1 MKTIIKSIIAISV
14 AAAALAACGIS
25 SHSSKTKA
33 GEYSYKEI
41 ELNCPVKSIDVRTY
55 KASCKF
61 GEVIKG
67 ELTYGN
73 YLAEFDKAGNVI
85 RKTEYNSSG
94 DVDFVHMF
102 KYDEKNNNIEE
113 MSYSRK
119 GELKALQKTEYNDA
133 GEIVKYFMYAEDGS
147 LVSSAEHEYEGEYCV
162 RSRYV
167 TNRYVGYDENVA
179 TNEEEWVAK
188 RDGERI
194 LETAMYRNGKLE
206 EVQKYSTYEENGG
219 LLAECV
225 IYDADGV
232 KLREFYKENDGHGI
246 KLFKLHDFTD
256 DSEYEYRVKR
266 NDRGH
271 IVYIYDSQEEH
282 KETYYE
288 YEYDSKGNWTKK
300 VKFEGVMKKP
310 VEITEREIKY

>member
-14 AAAALAACGIS
+14 AAAALAACGNS
-25 SHSSKTKA
+25 SNSGNSSKMKA
-33 GEYSYKEI
+33 EEYSYKAM

-55 KASCKF
+55 EASCEF

-73 YLAEFDKAGNVI
+73 YLELDKAGNVI
-85 RKTEYNSSG
+85 RMTEYNSTG
-94 DVDFVHMF
+94 DVDLVRMF
-102 KYDEKNNNIEE
+102 KYDEQNNTIEE
-113 MSYSRK
+113 MLYSRE
-119 GELKALQKTEYNDA
+119 GELEGLQKTEYNDA
-133 GEIVKYFMYAEDGS
+133 GKVVKSFTYAEDGS
-147 LVSSAEHEYEGEYCV
+147 IERSEEYEYEDEYCV

-167 TNRYVGYDENVA
+167 KYDENVA
-179 TNEEEWVAK
+179 TIEEEWVAK

-194 LETAMYRNGKLE
+194 LETTMYRNGKLE
-206 EVQKYSTYEENGG
+206 EVHKFSKYEYNV
-219 LLAECV
+219 LAECV

-232 KLREFYKENDGHGI
+232 KLWEFYQENDGHGI
-246 KLFKLHDFTD
+246 ELHKSHDFTD
-256 DSEYEYRVKR
+256 NSETEYRVKR

-271 IVYIYDSQEEH
+271 RVYIYDSQVEH

-300 VKFEGVMKKP
+300 VMFEGVMKKP
-310 VEITEREIKY
+310 VEIIEREIKY

>member
-1 MKTIIKSIIAISV
+1 MKTIIKSIITISV

-33 GEYSYKEI
+33 EEYSYKEI

-55 KASCKF
+55 EASCKF

-67 ELTYGN
+67 ELIYRN

-85 RKTEYNSSG
+85 RQTEYNSSG
-94 DVDFVHMF
+94 DVDFVRMF

-113 MSYSRK
+113 MSYSRE
-119 GELKALQKTEYNDA
+119 GELEALQKIEYNDA
-133 GEIVKYFMYAEDGS
+133 GEIVKYFNYAEDGS
-147 LVSSAEHEYEGEYCV
+147 IVSSAEHEYEGEYCV

-167 TNRYVGYDENVA
+167 KYDENVA
-179 TNEEEWVAK
+179 TIEEEWVAK

-194 LETAMYRNGKLE
+194 LEIAMYINGKLE
-206 EVQKYSTYEENGG
+206 EVQKYLTYEENGG

-232 KLREFYKENDGHGI
+232 KLREFYQENDGHGI
-246 KLFKLHDFTD
+246 KLFKSHDFID
-256 DSEYEYRVKR
+256 GSESEYRVKR

-271 IVYIYDSQEEH
+271 IVYIYDSQLEH

-300 VKFEGVMKKP
+300 VMLKGAMKMP
-310 VEITEREIKY
+310 VEIVEREIKY